1 MRAAPRFAYGRR
13 VLSTYLAAY
22 PWLGVAALVAAVALG
37 LPLGWVLASRPR
49 AAWVLAGAAAVGVLV
64 ATLYPTGRVVEVVCV
79 LGRDGTLTGPEPL
92 ANVALFVPIGLL
104 VGLATRRPVL
114 GALTGAALTIAI
126 ELVQA
131 LVPAIGRSCAMDDA
145 LANALGA
152 TLGAVLAGVVR
163 LLPRRASTAAAD
175 DPDAR
180 R

>member
-1 MRAAPRFAYGRR
+1 MRGGVRFAYGRG

-22 PWLGVAALVAAVALG
+22 PWLGIAALAVAVVVG
-37 LPLGWVLASRPR
+37 LPLGWALASRPR
-49 AAWVLAGAAAVGVLV
+49 AAWALAAVAAVGVLV

-79 LGRDGTLTGPEPL
+79 LGRDGTLAGPEPL

-104 VGLATRRPVL
+104 VGLASRRPVL
-114 GALTGAALTIAI
+114 GALAGVALTVAI

-145 LANALGA
+145 IANALGA

-163 LLPRRASTAAAD
+163 LLPRRASEATAD
-175 DPDAR
+175 DAGAR